1 MHLLLTRPN
10 AGAEPDPLRDA
21 LIAAGHHVTLA
32 PLLSIVPTGTVPSF
46 DGVQGL
52 IVTSRNGLKAALPLP
67 EAVLSLPL
75 YAVGPGT
82 AALGRSLG
90 FRRVREGAGTG
101 RKLQALI
108 ASEADPAAGPLLHL
122 AGETLAY
129 DLKGALEAQDFTVR
143 TEIVYRAEPT
153 GAFPPDAVEPFRQ
166 GAFDGVVL
174 MSPRTARV
182 YAKLV
187 ADAALGA
194 PVRTMAHF
202 CLSEAVG
209 RELETLGG
217 VRLMVARLPNSQE
230 MLALIAR
237 EASDSASARLA
248 PKG

>member
-1 MHLLLTRPN
+1 MHLLLTRPD
-10 AGAEPDPLRDA
+10 AGADPDPLRDA
-21 LIAAGHHVTLA
+21 LVAAGHRITLA
-32 PLLSIVPTGTVPSF
+32 PLLSIVPTGAVPSF
-46 DGVQGL
+46 DEVQGL
-52 IVTSRNGLKAALPLP
+52 IATSRNGLKAALPLP

-90 FRRVREGAGTG
+90 FRRVLEGPGTG
-101 RKLQALI
+101 RELQALI
-108 ASEADPAAGPLLHL
+108 ASEADPVAGPLLHL

-129 DLKGALEAQDFTVR
+129 DLKGPLESQGFVVR
-143 TEIVYRAEPT
+143 TEIVYRAEP
-153 GAFPPDAVEPFRQ
+153 GAFPAEAAELFRQ
-166 GAFDGVVL
+166 RAFDGVVL

-194 PVRTMAHF
+194 AARGIAHF